1 MLLVMETIFETESH
15 TLSNVTFAVK
25 IIALESVDL
34 A

>member
-1 MLLVMETIFETESH
+1 METVFETESH
-15 TLSNVTFAVK
+15 TLSNVTFAVT